1 LRLCLKDGKR
11 RSLDGK
17 ENRLDGKGIAL
28 PHSKAAKPL
37 SLDNMKPKTIPHD
50 SRQTSRRQFAK
61 SVATTLIA
69 APLAASMA
77 NAQTPTK
84 KEPAAPPNP
93 QASPASQK
101 PSPLA
106 DAYTEA
112 ARVRFGE
119 KLTPEQLEQVRKDLD
134 GNVRAADR
142 LRAVKLKNAD
152 EPDFTFDAG

>member
-1 LRLCLKDGKR
+1 
-11 RSLDGK
+11 
-17 ENRLDGKGIAL
+17 
-28 PHSKAAKPL
+28 
-37 SLDNMKPKTIPHD
+37 MKPKTSPNDFKH
-50 SRQTSRRQFAK
+50 TSRRQFAK
-61 SVATTLIA
+61 SVATTLLA
-69 APLAASMA
+69 APLAASLA
-77 NAQTPTK
+77 NAQTPSK
-84 KEPAAPPNP
+84 PKEPAAPPNP
-93 QASPASQK
+93 QASPAPQK

-134 GNVRAADR
+134 GNLRAADR

>member
-1 LRLCLKDGKR
+1 MTMK
-11 RSLDGK
+11 
-17 ENRLDGKGIAL
+17 
-28 PHSKAAKPL
+28 SKTSSHVFK
-37 SLDNMKPKTIPHD
+37 
-50 SRQTSRRQFAK
+50 QTSRREFAK

-69 APLAASMA
+69 APLAASLA

-84 KEPAAPPNP
+84 PKEATAPPNP
-93 QASPASQK
+93 QPSPPAPQK

-106 DAYTEA
+106 EAYTEV

-119 KLTPEQLEQVRKDLD
+119 KLKPEQLEQVKKDLD

-152 EPDFTFDAG
+152 EPDFTFSTE